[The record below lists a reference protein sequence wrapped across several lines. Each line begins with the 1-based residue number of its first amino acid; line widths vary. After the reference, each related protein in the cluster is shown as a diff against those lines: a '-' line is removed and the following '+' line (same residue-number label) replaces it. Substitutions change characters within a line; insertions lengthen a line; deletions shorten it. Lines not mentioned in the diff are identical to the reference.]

1 VLTKDFSNRLAVMML
16 KMLSDNTFEALRQV
30 LRRGKRTTGLRA
42 WIIRRARSSEAAFI
56 LLAVFVGG
64 AAACATVAQA
74 TLAHFIQRSIFGLV
88 GAQRLS
94 EASPLAWYQLL
105 MLPIGGMVLAVF
117 SIVTNARRRAL
128 VDAVEANA
136 LHGGRMSSSDSAVI
150 AGQTII
156 SNGFGASV
164 GLEAAFAQVG
174 SAIASLVGRTL
185 RLRRSDMR
193 TLVGSGAGAAI
204 AAAFGAPLAGAFYA
218 FEIVIGSYTPSMI
231 APVAAAALA
240 GTAAAQLLGSQP
252 YLIGIVNASPLRL
265 SDYFL
270 YAALGAIC
278 AAVGILLMRAVAV
291 VDGWSRRL
299 HLPQGTRPVF
309 GGLLLIPIA
318 LVSPQ
323 ALSSGHGALAA
334 DMATSVPLLLV
345 LTVLAAKCIAS
356 IVSLGFGFRGGL
368 FFASMFIGALL
379 GHATASLLVIAG
391 FPILEPGQAAIV
403 GMAALT
409 VAVVGGPFTMAM
421 LVLETTHDFA
431 LTGVVIAASLVAST
445 IVRETFGYSFSTWR
459 LHLRG
464 ETIKSARDIG
474 WTRLMTASRMMRK
487 GFATAPA
494 STSIGEFRRLFPVGA
509 VTHVVLTDATG
520 RFAGMA
526 SPAELMA
533 VDLPETG
540 AVSELAELKDA
551 VVLPQAD
558 VVTTM
563 RAFENAESDVL
574 AVVNGD
580 GMVLGT
586 VSESY
591 VVRRYASELERT
603 QRELFGE

>member
-1 VLTKDFSNRLAVMML
+1 
-16 KMLSDNTFEALRQV
+16 MLSKDTFEALRQV
-30 LRRGKRTTGLRA
+30 LRRGKRATGLRA
-42 WIIRRARSSEAAFI
+42 WAIRRARSSEAAFI
-56 LLAVFVGG
+56 LLAVLVGS
-64 AAACATVAQA
+64 AAAFATVAQA
-74 TLAHFIQRSIFGLV
+74 TLAHFIQRNIFGLT
-88 GAQRLS
+88 GTQRLS
-94 EASPLAWYQLL
+94 EASPLAWFQLL
-105 MLPIGGMVLAVF
+105 MLPIGGLILAGF
-117 SIVTNARRRAL
+117 SIATNARRRAL

-174 SAIASLVGRTL
+174 SAIASLAGRTL

-231 APVAAAALA
+231 APVAAAALS
-240 GTAAAQLLGSQP
+240 GTATAQLLGSQP
-252 YLIGIVNASPLRL
+252 YLIGVVDAAPLHL
-265 SDYFL
+265 GDYLL

-278 AAVGILLMRAVAV
+278 AVVGIVLMRAVAV
-291 VDGWSRRL
+291 VDVWSRRL
-299 HLPQGTRPVF
+299 HLPQGTRPVC
-309 GGLLLIPIA
+309 GGLLLMPIA
-318 LVSPQ
+318 FVSPQ

-379 GHATASLLVIAG
+379 GHATASLFALAG

-474 WTRLMTASRMMRK
+474 WTRAMTASRMMRK
-487 GFATAPA
+487 GFTTLAA
-494 STSIGEFRRLFPVGA
+494 STPIGEFRRLFPVGA
-509 VTHVVLTDATG
+509 VTHVVLTDTEG

-526 SPAELMA
+526 SPAEVMV
-533 VDLPETG
+533 VDLPESD
-540 AVSELAELKDA
+540 AVSGIAELKDA
-551 VVLPQAD
+551 IVLPQAD
-558 VVTTM
+558 IVTTM
-563 RAFENAESDVL
+563 RAFENAEADVL